1 MPQTDDSI
9 TRDQAIDLLRTAI
22 RGMTD
27 EETSMCKLAA
37 ERNIFCHGF
46 ARFDDEELRQCF
58 DWIVQKQPARSRS
71 ELEETAN
78 LWQLARQDVLGHPCA
93 CDVQQRD
100 RDLCKGWD
108 NFSDQQLASFYQ
120 ELTGKTV
127 SIA

>member
-1 MPQTDDSI
+1 MPQTNDSI

-46 ARFDDEELRQCF
+46 AHFDDEELRQCF
-58 DWIVQKQPARSRS
+58 DWIVRKQPARSRA

-78 LWQLARQDVLGHPCA
+78 LWQLARQEVLGHPCA
-93 CDVQQRD
+93 CDVQQREG
-100 RDLCKGWD
+100 DLCKGWD
-108 NFSDQQLASFYQ
+108 NFSDQRLVSFYQ
-120 ELTGKTV
+120 ELTGKTI